1 MLILR
6 YNAMQGHGV
15 IHTQYRSLSVHK
27 RVSDPNYVP
36 EDRES
41 RKTYAKQ
48 PLQLEDRAM
57 IHKLTM
63 ELPTLLVEQLQKM
76 A

>member
-1 MLILR
+1 MLILG
-6 YNAMQGHGV
+6 YDAMHGHGV
-15 IHTQYRSLSVHK
+15 IHTQYRSLSAHK
-27 RVSDPNYVP
+27 RMSDPNCVP

-41 RKTYAKQ
+41 RKSYAKQ
-48 PLQLEDRAM
+48 RLQLEDRAM